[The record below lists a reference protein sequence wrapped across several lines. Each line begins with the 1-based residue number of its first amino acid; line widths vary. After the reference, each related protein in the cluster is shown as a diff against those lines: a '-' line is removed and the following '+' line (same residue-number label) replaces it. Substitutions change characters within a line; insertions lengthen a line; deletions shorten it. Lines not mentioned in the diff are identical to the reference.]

1 MKIVVIEPLGVE
13 KEQLLSI
20 AEEKLPK
27 SAELVCYDTRV
38 TDTEILIERGRDA
51 DVVVVANLPLNGQVI
66 RSFQKLKLLSVAF
79 TGVDHIDLEACR
91 EKGVTVC
98 NCAGYSTV
106 AVADLVF
113 GMLLSLYRNIP
124 ACNEAVR
131 REGTKDG
138 LVGFELAGKKFGI
151 VGTGAIGLR
160 VARLAHAFGCEVYA
174 YSRTEKEIDWVH
186 YMPLEELLG
195 TCDIVS
201 LHTPLTKETHHLI
214 CRENLALMKKSA
226 VLINTARGPVVDSEA
241 LAEALNQG
249 KIAGA
254 AVDVFETE
262 PPVSKDHPLFHAKNT
277 LVTPHV
283 AFATKEAMVKR
294 AHIAFQNVR
303 AWQEGAPQN
312 VIGEP

>member
-66 RSFQKLKLLSVAF
+66 RGFQKLKLLSVAF

-113 GMLLSLYRNIP
+113 GMLLSLYRNLP
-124 ACNEAVR
+124 AMR
-131 REGTKDG
+131 RY
-138 LVGFELAGKKFGI
+138 AGREPR
-151 VGTGAIGLR
+151 TG
-160 VARLAHAFGCEVYA
+160 
-174 YSRTEKEIDWVH
+174 
-186 YMPLEELLG
+186 
-195 TCDIVS
+195 
-201 LHTPLTKETHHLI
+201 
-214 CRENLALMKKSA
+214 
-226 VLINTARGPVVDSEA
+226 
-241 LAEALNQG
+241 
-249 KIAGA
+249 
-254 AVDVFETE
+254 
-262 PPVSKDHPLFHAKNT
+262 
-277 LVTPHV
+277 
-283 AFATKEAMVKR
+283 
-294 AHIAFQNVR
+294 
-303 AWQEGAPQN
+303 
-312 VIGEP
+312 

>member
-66 RSFQKLKLLSVAF
+66 RGFQKLKLLSVAF

-113 GMLLSLYRNIP
+113 GMLLSLYRTFLP
-124 ACNEAVR
+124 AMR
-131 REGTKDG
+131 RY
-138 LVGFELAGKKFGI
+138 AGREPG
-151 VGTGAIGLR
+151 R
-160 VARLAHAFGCEVYA
+160 VSRL
-174 YSRTEKEIDWVH
+174 
-186 YMPLEELLG
+186 
-195 TCDIVS
+195 
-201 LHTPLTKETHHLI
+201 
-214 CRENLALMKKSA
+214 
-226 VLINTARGPVVDSEA
+226 
-241 LAEALNQG
+241 
-249 KIAGA
+249 
-254 AVDVFETE
+254 
-262 PPVSKDHPLFHAKNT
+262 
-277 LVTPHV
+277 
-283 AFATKEAMVKR
+283 
-294 AHIAFQNVR
+294 
-303 AWQEGAPQN
+303 
-312 VIGEP
+312 